1 MTRPA
6 PENRGGLHRR
16 AFISAAAGAG
26 LLLGIR
32 HDGSV
37 VAAGAAERAA
47 PASFSA
53 FLQITAAGEVRITY
67 PGVDMGQGSYN
78 ALPRILADE
87 LEADWSRVEVVS
99 AAADPALVSAVNGRQ
114 RTANS
119 DSVLTYYDQLRVL
132 GAGAREMLVAAAAGR
147 WGVSAGECVAAAGE
161 VRHPASSR
169 ALGYGELA
177 AAAAR
182 LSPPAE
188 PKLKDRDAFRFI
200 GGSVPRKDVAE
211 KVDGTAVFGIDLQ
224 LPDML
229 HAALRLPDEIGA
241 EVVSFNA
248 ESVLKRRGVVAVTR
262 VDRGVAVIADSF
274 WRARQ
279 AAEAL
284 QVEFGPGAVAGKSS
298 ADLRAELRAGLL
310 AETALPFPDVDTQVK
325 PMQFRPLSRDATLA
339 ALETAATTLDL
350 EYEVPYLSHLTMEP
364 PACTARVTD
373 SACEVWAPH
382 QQPDKARQAAADAA
396 GLPLEQVSL
405 QLTRAGG
412 GFGRKWELD
421 YVRQAVQAAAAV
433 PGRPVKLCWT
443 REQDVGHDYYR
454 PGCVVRTRVALG
466 ADGITGMYSR
476 IAAQS
481 VWRFQDKPMMPG
493 MGDPTMAALLIYDV
507 YDFPAKYID
516 FVEMPWAIPV
526 GLWRSVTLSQNSF
539 FAESAIDEAAVAL
552 GRDPYE
558 FRYALLHQHPR
569 LQAVLQAAA
578 DRADWN
584 APRPPGSGLGIALS
598 HGFESVCAIVAD
610 VTVKDARLTINKLV
624 CAFDCGLQIDPA
636 NIRAQLEGG
645 MTFGLSAAL
654 RGEVTFRDGGTA
666 EKNFNTQPILR
677 FPETPQFDIVL
688 VQGSDHP
695 GGAGEAGVPAVAPA
709 LTNAIYAA
717 SQQRIRRLPLERS
730 GLKLA
735 RSGSANA

>member
-1 MTRPA
+1 MTRPSLLT
-6 PENRGGLHRR
+6 PGGLNRR
-16 AFISAAAGAG
+16 AFITAAAGAG
-26 LLLGIR
+26 LLLGIGR
-32 HDGSV
+32 DGRLT
-37 VAAGAAERAA
+37 AAAAADAGR
-47 PASFSA
+47 FSA
-53 FLQITAAGEVRITY
+53 FLEIKADGTVRITY

-87 LEADWSRVEVVS
+87 LEADWARVVVVTAS
-99 AAADPALVSAVNGRQ
+99 ADPALVSAVNGRQ

-119 DSVLTYYDQLRVL
+119 DSVLTYYEQLRML
-132 GAGAREMLVAAAAGR
+132 GAGAREMLVAAAAAT
-147 WGVSAGECVAAAGE
+147 WGVGSEECTAVAGE
-161 VRHPASSR
+161 VRHESSGR
-169 ALGYGELA
+169 ALGFGELA
-177 AAAAR
+177 ADAAR
-182 LSPPAE
+182 LTPPAE
-188 PKLKDRDAFRFI
+188 PKLKAGDEFRII
-200 GGSVPRKDVAE
+200 GQALPRKDVAE
-211 KVDGTAVFGIDLQ
+211 KVDGSAVFGIDLQ

-241 EVVSFNA
+241 EVVSFDA
-248 ESVLKRRGVVAVTR
+248 DSVLQRRGVVAVTL

-284 QVEFGPGAVAGKSS
+284 QVEFGPGAVAGKSTM
-298 ADLRAELRAGLL
+298 DLRAGLQGGLL

-325 PMQFRPLSRDATLA
+325 PMQFRPLDRDATLA
-339 ALETAATTLDL
+339 ALDAAPATLDL
-350 EYEVPYLSHLTMEP
+350 EYEVPYLSHLTLEP
-364 PACTARVTD
+364 PACTARVTTA
-373 SACEVWAPH
+373 ACEVWAPH

-396 GLPLEQVSL
+396 GLPLEQVNL

-421 YVRQAVQAAAAV
+421 FVRQAVQAAAAA

-443 REQDVGHDYYR
+443 REQDVGNDYFR

-466 ADGITGMYSR
+466 TDSITGMYSR

-481 VWRFQDKPMMPG
+481 VWRFQNKPMMPG

-507 YDFPAKYID
+507 YDFPAKYMD

-539 FAESAIDEAAVAL
+539 FAESAIDEAAAAL

-558 FRYALLHQHPR
+558 FRYQMLHKHPR
-569 LQAVLQAAA
+569 LRAVLQAAA
-578 DRADWN
+578 ERADWG
-584 APRPPGSGLGIALS
+584 AARPPGTGLGIALS

-610 VTVKDARLTINKLV
+610 VTVQDERLTINKLV
-624 CAFDCGLQIDPA
+624 CAFDCGLQIDPG

-645 MTFGLSAAL
+645 MIFGLSAAL

-666 EKNFNTQPILR
+666 EKNFNSQPILR
-677 FPETPQFDIVL
+677 FPETPEFDIVL
-688 VQGSDHP
+688 LQGSEHP

-709 LTNAIYAA
+709 LANAIYAA
-717 SQQRIRRLPLERS
+717 SQRRIRRLPLERS
-730 GLKLA
+730 GLKLGKS
-735 RSGSANA
+735 RRPANS